1 MPGEG
6 VQDAV
11 WLQTVILTGF
21 RLAFVTAARRYV
33 QQRLFNDLRQVEQ
46 DSSGAAHQD
55 KLLESPSSK
64 SQSQLPLDDLASIAG
79 DEDETQQQPQHQ
91 SALGLGL
98 PPSLQRNSPA
108 ATRQSLH
115 SSPKS
120 VSSSSTATALYTR
133 VATVTF
139 CLAFSESCMLF
150 TLLLFGEAVN
160 DRTRSLNWSL
170 SLVALLLLI
179 VVVIPLGLCLLVT
192 HRNKPTSTMSFKT
205 ALLTLVPF
213 GAYLFVFERVGK
225 FIATKAVIE
234 GSHSIGIVN
243 AMLSRVCIPGVLLI
257 ATLTGSGAMTTAWEA
272 YEWRAVSTGDPV
284 SDAQILNAER
294 SLYRSRL
301 DLQQRYRSIEL
312 ARGAAKRESDTAAA
326 TSLLSR
332 LTSANP
338 AASHLKSLETEIKA
352 MEVVEA
358 NITKDVATLKRRK
371 ELRDMGRTFKGRLW
385 LAAGWLLSVYC
396 VWRVFAACINLIFGY
411 TRAVH
416 RHRDTPSP
424 DADGSSE
431 GTDLLTSLLSRLA
444 KLLEIDIDIAVWSRL
459 IGLVLLGSIILA
471 NMRNVLTSVSR
482 ALKAA
487 SSGTSVAVMLLF
499 LAQLMALYFITSL
512 ISLPSSPSEAS
523 EHLLD
528 TLPSFA
534 VFSRLFDLVF
544 LVAAGSTFVIRFVGS
559 KMKVQEGLSAQ
570 YV

>member
-1 MPGEG
+1 MTGHG
-6 VQDAV
+6 ASVQDAV
-11 WLQTVILTGF
+11 WLQSAVLTGL
-21 RLAFVTAARRYV
+21 RCLFVTAARRYV
-33 QQRLFNDLRQVEQ
+33 QQRLFNDLRQVEH
-46 DSSGAAHQD
+46 DSSSASHHD
-55 KLLESPSSK
+55 KLLESPSAKPSTHV
-64 SQSQLPLDDLASIAG
+64 PLDDLAAVTDDSV
-79 DEDETQQQPQHQ
+79 EQQ
-91 SALGLGL
+91 SALGLG
-98 PPSLQRNSPA
+98 PPPPLQRTTPPATTTRHSGTLSPNSLISNPA
-108 ATRQSLH
+108 AVT
-115 SSPKS
+115 
-120 VSSSSTATALYTR
+120 YTR

-139 CLAFSESCMLF
+139 CVAFSESCMLF

-160 DRTRSLNWSL
+160 DRTRSLNWSV
-170 SLVALLLLI
+170 SLVTLLLLI
-179 VVVIPLGLCLLVT
+179 VVIIPLGLCVLVT
-192 HRNKPTSTMSFKT
+192 HRNKPASSISIKT

-213 GAYLFVFERVGK
+213 GGYLFVFERAGK
-225 FIATKAVIE
+225 FIAAKAVIE
-234 GSHSIGIVN
+234 GSHSIGVVN
-243 AMLSRVCIPGVLLI
+243 AMLSRVCIPGTLLI

-272 YEWRAVSTGDPV
+272 YEWRSVSTGDPV

-301 DLQQRYRSIEL
+301 DLQQRYRSMEL
-312 ARGAAKRESDTAAA
+312 AKGAAQRESDSAAT

-338 AASHLKSLETEIKA
+338 AATHLKSLETEIKA
-352 MEVVEA
+352 MEIVEA

-396 VWRVFAACINLIFGY
+396 VWRVFTACVNLIFGY
-411 TRAVH
+411 TRTVH
-416 RHRDTPSP
+416 RHSEASAATEG
-424 DADGSSE
+424 AE

-444 KLLEIDIDIAVWSRL
+444 SLLEIDIDIAMWSRL
-459 IGLVLLGSIILA
+459 LGLVLLGSIILA
-471 NMRNVLTSVSR
+471 NMRN

-487 SSGTSVAVMLLF
+487 SSGISVAVMLLF

-544 LVAAGSTFVIRFVGS
+544 LVAACTTFVIRLVGN
-559 KMKVQEGLSAQ
+559 KMKVQEGLTAQ